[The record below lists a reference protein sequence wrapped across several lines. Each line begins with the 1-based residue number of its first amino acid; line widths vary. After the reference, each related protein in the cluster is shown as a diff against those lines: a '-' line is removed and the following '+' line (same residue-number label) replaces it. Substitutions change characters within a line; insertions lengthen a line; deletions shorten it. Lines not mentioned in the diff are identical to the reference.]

1 MENDI
6 LKGICYTEKF
16 TALGS
21 ACNQYV
27 FDVAISG
34 TKGTIAE
41 AVQSFFKVKVRA
53 VNIIRRDGK
62 MKRNRMKRGAGAC
75 GVTPRRKI
83 AIVTLKDGDKIE
95 TL

>member
-1 MENDI
+1 MENAI

-21 ACNQYV
+21 THNQYV
-27 FDVAISG
+27 FDVDLTS
-34 TKGTIAE
+34 TKGGIAE
-41 AVQSFFKVKVRA
+41 AVQSEFKVKVKA

-62 MKRNRMKRGAGAC
+62 IRRNRMKRGAY

-83 AIVTLKDGDKIE
+83 AIVTLQADDKIE
-95 TL
+95 MI

>member
-1 MENDI
+1 MENTI
-6 LKGICYTEKF
+6 LKGVCYTEKF

-27 FDVAISG
+27 FDVDLVS
-34 TKGTIAE
+34 TKAAVAE
-41 AVQSFFKVKVRA
+41 AVRSGFNVKVKA

-62 MKRNRMKRGAGAC
+62 LRRNRMKRGAY

-83 AIVTLKDGDKIE
+83 AIVTLQVGDKIE
-95 TL
+95 II